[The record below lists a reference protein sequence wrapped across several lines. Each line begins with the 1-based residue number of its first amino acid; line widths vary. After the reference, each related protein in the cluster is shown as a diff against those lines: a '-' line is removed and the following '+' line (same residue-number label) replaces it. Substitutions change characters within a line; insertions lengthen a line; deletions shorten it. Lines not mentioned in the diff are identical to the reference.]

1 MQNNFP
7 DKELIYD
14 HLNKIMFSK
23 GIFFLVKNYFGN
35 LKKYHIWARNMSGR
49 ENVFLFISQWNLRPK

>member
-35 LKKYHIWARNMSGR
+35 LKKYHI
-49 ENVFLFISQWNLRPK
+49 